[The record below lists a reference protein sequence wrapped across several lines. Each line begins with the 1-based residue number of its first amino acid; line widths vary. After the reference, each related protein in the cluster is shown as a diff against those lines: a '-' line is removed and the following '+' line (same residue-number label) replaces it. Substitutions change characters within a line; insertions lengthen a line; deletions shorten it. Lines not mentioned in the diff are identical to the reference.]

1 MMDQSCSDL
10 DPILRWA
17 IKLAGKAG
25 KLLLEFPRN
34 RINTVHKGEIDLL
47 TDADLEC
54 EQLILSAIHES
65 FPYHSI
71 LSEEKGSNN
80 TKSNFCWIVDP
91 LDGTTNYSRGLPMYC
106 VSIALSYK
114 NEILLGVIHAPE
126 LGHLY
131 YASKGEGAYDNHQK
145 MRVSSVSDLSTSFL
159 VTGFPYTMHQS
170 DIDNIDLFRLFSKQC
185 LAVRR
190 IGSAALDLCYVAKGV
205 FDAYWELKLHP
216 WDFAAGSLIV
226 TEAGGM
232 ISNMS
237 GKELEPYSPSSV
249 LACNP
254 YIQKIMLE
262 KIQEQNASKQ

>member
-10 DPILRWA
+10 DPILQWT
-17 IKLAGKAG
+17 IKLANQAG
-25 KLLLEFPRN
+25 KLLLDFPRS
-34 RINTVHKGEIDLL
+34 RMNTIHKGAIDLL

-54 EQLILSAIHES
+54 EQLIISAIRES

-80 TKSNFCWIVDP
+80 TKSNFCWIIDP

-114 NEILLGVIHAPE
+114 NEILLGVIQAPE
-126 LGHLY
+126 LAHLY
-131 YASKGEGAYDNHQK
+131 YASKGEGAFDNHQK
-145 MRVSSVSDLSTSFL
+145 MRVSSVSELSNSFL
-159 VTGFPYTMHQS
+159 VTGFPYTMHTS
-170 DIDNIDLFRLFSKQC
+170 DVDNIDLFRCFSKQS

-205 FDAYWELKLHP
+205 FDAYWELRLNP

-226 TEAGGM
+226 TEAGGT
-232 ISNMS
+232 ISNMR
-237 GKELEPYSPSSV
+237 GNELDPYHPSSI

-254 YIQKIMLE
+254 YIQKTMLD
-262 KIQEQNASKQ
+262 KIRQQDAPL